1 MEYVALVIA
10 IATMIGVAAIL
21 LRKPKAPD
29 SQPMEEAIRRALAA
43 AIAEIIQE
51 NRANRDDLGRRL
63 DTLRLDI
70 MQNLDALRMEVGQ
83 RLDALRSDTE
93 QKLDRLRDSTAS
105 TLGESRESQQTAIAG
120 LRNSQQAVIAELRE
134 SQQASIN
141 GLRASQQASIAELRD
156 SIIAM
161 LNQSSETQS
170 KRLGELMASS
180 TGGMDG
186 IRNKVDERL
195 DKIQSEMEKSLSA
208 LMLSNE
214 TKLEEMRL
222 TVNEKLEKT
231 LETRLQKS
239 FETVSTQ
246 LESVNKG
253 LGEMKTVA
261 ESVGSLNKVLSG
273 AKTRGILGELQLGQ
287 IIEDM
292 LPSQLYDV
300 EVPTVSGSR
309 ERVEY
314 AIKLPGAEEGKHVYL
329 PIDSKFPLEDYYRLI
344 DGYEAGDAAQVETSR
359 KALLA
364 RVKQFAKD
372 VKDKYV
378 SPPETT
384 NFAVIFLPTEGL
396 YSEIARDSAFIDGLR
411 RDGVVITG
419 PTTLSAMLNSLQIGF
434 KTLQIQKGAA
444 EIERTLGAVKKEFET
459 FEGVLTKAHDKIT
472 QAGNDIETLVG
483 RRTRAIN
490 RSLRG
495 VQTYTGED
503 AQELLGINDAEA
515 DAARLTEE

>member
-1 MEYVALVIA
+1 MEYIILALCVIILALIVAV
-10 IATMIGVAAIL
+10 L
-21 LRKPKAPD
+21 LRKPKPVDERIIEDA
-29 SQPMEEAIRRALAA
+29 ARKALGDVRMQ
-43 AIAEIIQE
+43 ISQE
-51 NRANRDDLGRRL
+51 NRALREEL
-63 DTLRLDI
+63 D
-70 MQNLDALRMEVGQ
+70 
-83 RLDALRSDTE
+83 
-93 QKLDRLRDSTAS
+93 QKIDRLRDSLAAMLSEIREAQQKAIGELTLRTGESLDKFRAS
-105 TLGESRESQQTAIAG
+105 TEERLNHASESQG
-120 LRNSQQAVIAELRE
+120 RRLSEL
-134 SQQASIN
+134 A
-141 GLRASQQASIAELRD
+141 
-156 SIIAM
+156 
-161 LNQSSETQS
+161 T
-170 KRLGELMASS
+170 SS
-180 TGGMDG
+180 TGSMDS

-195 DKIQSEMEKSLSA
+195 DKIQAELEKA
-208 LMLSNE
+208 LGALQASNE
-214 TKLEEMRL
+214 KKLEEMRL

-300 EVPTVSGSR
+300 EVPTVEGSR

-314 AIKLPGAEEGKHVYL
+314 AIKLPGSEEGKHVYL
-329 PIDSKFPLEDYYRLI
+329 PIDSKFPLEDYYRLL

-364 RVKQFAKD
+364 RIKQFAKD

-384 NFAVIFLPTEGL
+384 NFAVIFLPAEGL
-396 YSEIARDSAFIDGLR
+396 YSEIVRDSAFLDGLR
-411 RDGVVITG
+411 RDGVIITG
-419 PTTLSAMLNSLQIGF
+419 PSTLSAMLNSLQIGF
-434 KTLQIQKGAA
+434 KTLQIQKSAA
-444 EIERTLGAVKKEFET
+444 DIERTLGAVKKEFET

-472 QAGNDIETLVG
+472 QAGNEIEILVG

-503 AQELLGINDAEA
+503 TQALLGIA
-515 DAARLTEE
+515 DTED

>member
-1 MEYVALVIA
+1 MDYIILAVGVVVLALA
-10 IATMIGVAAIL
+10 AAIL
-21 LRKPKAPD
+21 FRKPKAPD
-29 SQPMEEAIRRALAA
+29 ARIIEDAARKALADILA
-43 AIAEIIQE
+43 QTSQE
-51 NRANRDDLGRRL
+51 NR
-63 DTLRLDI
+63 TLREELD
-70 MQNLDALRMEVGQ
+70 R
-83 RLDALRSDTE
+83 
-93 QKLDRLRDSTAS
+93 KLDRLRDSLTAM
-105 TLGESRESQQTAIAG
+105 LGEIRETQQKAIG
-120 LRNSQQAVIAELRE
+120 ELTQRTGESLEKLRVSTDEK
-134 SQQASIN
+134 
-141 GLRASQQASIAELRD
+141 
-156 SIIAM
+156 
-161 LNQSSETQS
+161 LNHSSETQS
-170 KRLGELMASS
+170 RRLAELMASS
-180 TGGMDG
+180 TGSMES

-195 DKIQSEMEKSLSA
+195 DKIQTELEKALGALLS
-208 LMLSNE
+208 SNE
-214 TKLEEMRL
+214 KKLEEMRL

-292 LPSQLYDV
+292 LPTQLYDV
-300 EVPTVSGSR
+300 EVPTVTGSR

-314 AIKLPGAEEGKHVYL
+314 AIKLPGAEDGKHVYL
-329 PIDSKFPLEDYYRLI
+329 PIDSKFPLEDYYRLLE
-344 DGYEAGDAAQVETSR
+344 GYEAGDAVRIETSR

-364 RVKQFAKD
+364 RIKQFAKD

-378 SPPETT
+378 SPPDTT
-384 NFAVIFLPTEGL
+384 NFAVIFLPAEGL
-396 YSEIARDSAFIDGLR
+396 YSEIVRDSSFLDDLR
-411 RDGVVITG
+411 RDGVIITG
-419 PTTLSAMLNSLQIGF
+419 PTTLSAMLNSMQIGF

-444 EIERTLGAVKKEFET
+444 EIERTLGAVKKEFEN

-472 QAGNDIETLVG
+472 QAGNEIETLVG

-503 AQELLGINDAEA
+503 AQTILGINDGE
-515 DAARLTEE
+515 DRQ